1 MTVTTARYFTV
12 ARSLAG
18 SALALA
24 AMTAIAGCKA
34 DEVTNANQ
42 PSQEAIDADVRSAVQ
57 LRASGAL
64 ALQRALIAGFVSDV
78 GILGR
83 ESLNYT
89 GTEAR
94 NTTEYLRPAALTNA
108 SFVSGSTWAA
118 RYRSM
123 ATLRDLALLADKPTG
138 NTLTPAERLATQ
150 GFANTLW
157 ALDMY
162 YVIATRDTIGA
173 PTELVTA
180 RDSAAPFQSRDSV
193 YRFILG
199 KLEAAKTQLQGGG
212 GAFPFA
218 LSSGFNGFNTPATF
232 LQFNRALAARVNVEY
247 GTIRGGAAGA
257 PYFTAGL
264 QAVSESFLDTSA
276 PLTRG
281 VYYVFSTASGDALNG
296 ISPQVSPDQLAHP
309 SLEADAATET
319 RPGGGADLR
328 YTAKVTKLATPR
340 AAPQTAGIP
349 TSLQYTIYPTNQSPI
364 PVIRNEELI
373 LLRAE
378 ANLGLGNLAQA
389 LVDINFVRVNSGGLA
404 PSALTAASGADAITT
419 ELLRQRRLSLL
430 FEGHRWVDVRRYG
443 RLTTLPL
450 DQPSHIRLAAIP
462 VPQAECDARAN
473 VIRRLGASANVPYT
487 GLAAPSC
494 PALIL

>member
-1 MTVTTARYFTV
+1 MTVRLRHLARSVATV
-12 ARSLAG
+12 AVGGGVLLTL
-18 SALALA
+18 SA
-24 AMTAIAGCKA
+24 CKS
-34 DEVTNANQ
+34 DELLNANQ
-42 PSQEAIDADVRSAVQ
+42 PSQAAIDADVRAAVQ
-57 LRASGAL
+57 IRASGAL
-64 ALQRALIAGFVSDV
+64 ALQRALAAGFVSDV

-123 ATLRDLALLADKPTG
+123 AGLRDLAALTDQATG
-138 NTLTPAERLATQ
+138 NTLTPTERSAVK

-180 RDSAAPFQSRDSV
+180 RDSAAPFQRRDSV
-193 YRFILG
+193 YRFVLG
-199 KLEAAKTQLQGGG
+199 KLDEARTQLQGGG
-212 GAFPFA
+212 GTFPFA
-218 LSSGFNGFNTPATF
+218 LSNGFADFGTPSAF
-232 LQFNRALAARVNVEY
+232 LRFNRALYARVAVEFA
-247 GTIRGGAAGA
+247 TIQGGSAGA
-257 PYFTAGL
+257 PLFT
-264 QAVSESFLDTSA
+264 QALTALNESFLDSSA
-276 PLTRG
+276 PLTLG
-281 VYYVFSTASGDALNG
+281 AYYVYSTASGDALNG

-309 SLEADAATET
+309 SLEADAAQQT
-319 RPGGGADLR
+319 RPGGAPDLR
-328 YTAKVTKLATPR
+328 YSGKVTKLATPR
-340 AAPQTAGIP
+340 VAPQTAGIP
-349 TSLQYTIYPTNQSPI
+349 TDLQFTLYPTNTSPI
-364 PVIRNEELI
+364 PIIRNEELV

-378 ANLGLGNLAQA
+378 ANLGRGNFATA
-389 LVDINFVRVNSGGLA
+389 INDLNFIRVNSGGLGI
-404 PSALTAASGADAITT
+404 SSLTPASGAADITT

-430 FEGHRWVDVRRYG
+430 FEGHRWIDVRRYG
-443 RLTTLPL
+443 RLGDLPL
-450 DQPSHIRLAAIP
+450 DQPSHIRLSAIS

-473 VIRRLGASANVPYT
+473 VIRRLGAAANVPYT

-494 PALIL
+494 PGVIL